1 MKKVIKYMALAIMLC
16 LTMAIAM
23 HIGTTTV
30 YAEDIASGTSGTC
43 TWVIDENGVLTISP
57 TDGVSGT
64 LRAWNPSASSQSM
77 SSPPWR
83 SYATSVLK
91 VVVEPGVSTSVM
103 RNFFSG
109 MSNVTEID
117 ISNLNTSA
125 VTSMHGMF
133 YGCSSLTTLNV
144 SGLDTSN
151 VTDFGWMFTNCQSL
165 RSVDLSSWNTSRVTD
180 MSYMFGTNYIRD
192 TCGVR
197 TVNTTGWDT
206 SSVTTMERMFER
218 SFYLQKVI
226 GIENWDVS
234 NVTTMMG
241 MFRNCNQS
249 LTSLNLSQWNP
260 SSCTSMVYMFESC
273 SSLTTIGDVSNWNV
287 PCLTTTSNMFLN
299 CRKLKSVNAA
309 NWTTRDLQNVSN
321 MFKSCLALTSFDAS
335 NWNTSNLTTM
345 ASMLEECQALTS
357 VKFANW
363 DTSNVTNMTRVFWNC
378 LVIPKVDISGW
389 DTSSVTDFNGM
400 FMSNNRLL
408 KTVVLGEDFNPKG
421 NDATNVALL
430 NTPTGSSYT
439 GKWIRDDGFGPYTPQ
454 EIADYYDD
462 TYAGTWIWEERVPSY
477 DIQFNGGDDSTGSM
491 LNIDDILIDEEYQL
505 PKNRFV
511 KYGYNFDHWE
521 DNYGHQYE
529 DEAVIPANTYAD
541 GNVVILTAVYGDRDR
556 SIHMNNG

>member
-1 MKKVIKYMALAIMLC
+1 
-16 LTMAIAM
+16 
-23 HIGTTTV
+23 
-30 YAEDIASGTSGTC
+30 
-43 TWVIDENGVLTISP
+43 
-57 TDGVSGT
+57 
-64 LRAWNPSASSQSM
+64 
-77 SSPPWR
+77 
-83 SYATSVLK
+83 
-91 VVVEPGVSTSVM
+91 
-103 RNFFSG
+103 
-109 MSNVTEID
+109 
-117 ISNLNTSA
+117 
-125 VTSMHGMF
+125 
-133 YGCSSLTTLNV
+133 
-144 SGLDTSN
+144 
-151 VTDFGWMFTNCQSL
+151 
-165 RSVDLSSWNTSRVTD
+165 
-180 MSYMFGTNYIRD
+180 
-192 TCGVR
+192 
-197 TVNTTGWDT
+197 
-206 SSVTTMERMFER
+206 
-218 SFYLQKVI
+218 
-226 GIENWDVS
+226 
-234 NVTTMMG
+234 
-241 MFRNCNQS
+241 
-249 LTSLNLSQWNP
+249 
-260 SSCTSMVYMFESC
+260 MVYMFESC

-378 LVIPKVDISGW
+378 LAIPKVDISGW

-529 DEAVIPANTYAD
+529 DEAVIPANIYAD

-556 SIHMNNG
+556 SIHMNNGEFTFTLRGGERATFEDIPAGTSYQVYELTEDGWVLVQQENTAGIIEALETSVAQFYNKYMPGITTVQFSGTKTLDSRPVQEEGRFGFELWEGEDLIETVYNSEGGFIQFSPIEFKDEDVGEHTFTIKEVLDEYDTDIEYDKHEETIIVTVELIDGKITNTVEYDDDGVKFENMTRPGSLKLTKYSNGVDTDANADDEFTFEITFRNESGMLVNDSIYWYIEGEATGTTDEEPPVPTEPAERGKIGD